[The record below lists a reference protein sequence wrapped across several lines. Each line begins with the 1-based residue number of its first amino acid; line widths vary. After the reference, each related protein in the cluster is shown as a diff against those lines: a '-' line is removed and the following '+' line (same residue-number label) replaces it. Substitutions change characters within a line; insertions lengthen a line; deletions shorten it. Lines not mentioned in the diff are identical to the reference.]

1 MSDLDEI
8 RQKRMAEL
16 QAQQAAMQN
25 QQMQQQQAA
34 AQAQQQEAQ
43 RQQFEAQKK
52 QILGQIMTPEARTRL
67 GNLKLTKP
75 ELVEQIELQL
85 IQSAQ
90 SGSLR
95 GKVTDDQLKVLLRQI
110 YKEIISMKAG
120 VLYSGGKDSSFMA
133 VMLKRLGLEVELCTA
148 NFGVYKSYIPASKS
162 AKSLGFNHRV
172 LDLDIELLD
181 KTCDM
186 IMDDGF
192 PNDGIKYI
200 HENVIENVA
209 EEYDIIADGTRR
221 DDRTPKLNVNQIR
234 SLEDRKNV
242 QYINLDSFG
251 HKSVKLITSNL
262 FEISHEK
269 SNKDN
274 SSDYEV
280 EIRTL
285 IDEKGGNSLDIFPE
299 HYQTRVIGYK

>member
-1 MSDLDEI
+1 
-8 RQKRMAEL
+8 
-16 QAQQAAMQN
+16 
-25 QQMQQQQAA
+25 
-34 AQAQQQEAQ
+34 
-43 RQQFEAQKK
+43 
-52 QILGQIMTPEARTRL
+52 
-67 GNLKLTKP
+67 
-75 ELVEQIELQL
+75 
-85 IQSAQ
+85 
-90 SGSLR
+90 
-95 GKVTDDQLKVLLRQI
+95 
-110 YKEIISMKAG
+110 MKAA

-133 VMLKRLGLEVELCTA
+133 VMLKRLGLDVELCTA
-148 NFGVYKSYIPASKS
+148 NFGVYDSYIPASKS
-162 AKSLGFNHRV
+162 ARSLGFNHNV
-172 LDLDIELLD
+172 LNLDSEILE

-186 IMDDGF
+186 IMKDGF

-200 HENVIENVA
+200 HENVVEQVA
-209 EEYDIIADGTRR
+209 EKYDIIADGTRR

-234 SLEDRKNV
+234 SLEDRLDV

-285 IDEKGGNSLDIFPE
+285 IDERGGNSLDIFPE
-299 HYQTRVIGYK
+299 HYQTRVIGYKK